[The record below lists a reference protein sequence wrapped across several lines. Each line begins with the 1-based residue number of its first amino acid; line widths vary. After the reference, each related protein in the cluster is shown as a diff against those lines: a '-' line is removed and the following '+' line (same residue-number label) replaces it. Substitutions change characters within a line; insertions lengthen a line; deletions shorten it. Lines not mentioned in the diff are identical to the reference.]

1 MPKGAATGRMCTC
14 PCRPFP
20 HRVTD
25 WAEHKVE
32 QQRHTNAAQ
41 QLESELAQFTA
52 TLPNN
57 ERPLYYDSGYA
68 LDNPI
73 QHLDPMAQIT
83 ILLGILCNVI
93 LGLSIGHTNFLFDS
107 IMLLIKLAMSDAAG
121 NSSSDGLQ
129 EKILQ
134 DPPTTQRLNLVP
146 ENLYVSI
153 LTGPNGPHK
162 DHINPYLRPPVDI
175 GVTGWE
181 RGIHLSKTGA
191 SPETGRTVDLAF
203 VLSVDDLSAAR
214 DVAGAAGHTSNIL
227 NWVLRDLDAMRSQAV
242 AWRDAATLDDER
254 ARTFYTHG
262 LRHSEMW
269 RLPYWNPTRMVV
281 SEFMHCS
288 LEGVG
293 HDHCRYVLKRILT

>member
-1 MPKGAATGRMCTC
+1 MSG
-14 PCRPFP
+14 PCITTQDM
-20 HRVTD
+20 HWTI
-25 WAEHKVE
+25 
-32 QQRHTNAAQ
+32 
-41 QLESELAQFTA
+41 
-52 TLPNN
+52 
-57 ERPLYYDSGYA
+57 
-68 LDNPI
+68 PI

-107 IMLLIKLAMSDAAG
+107 IMLLIKLAM
-121 NSSSDGLQ
+121 

-242 AWRDAATLDDER
+242 AWRDAA
-254 ARTFYTHG
+254 H
-262 LRHSEMW
+262 
-269 RLPYWNPTRMVV
+269 P
-281 SEFMHCS
+281 
-288 LEGVG
+288 
-293 HDHCRYVLKRILT
+293 